1 MIITNRTEFKK
12 NIVDINVSVQDCVR
26 LLHSLDMDIVFVTK
40 RKKLYGSITDND
52 LREYYLKTKNI
63 KKFDSDISDLAN
75 KKIFF
80 LYKSKLK
87 NYNKTLLK
95 KKLEKFKFIP
105 LVNNKKVI
113 TDILVSNNK
122 FSHLDKSTSINAVIM
137 AGGYGVRL
145 KPITNN
151 IPKPVIVI
159 NEHSNLIS
167 LMKNLKDSKI
177 NKFFITTHYLSKLI
191 KKEID
196 MFWHAKNETNFY
208 YEKKLLGTFGSVI
221 ALIKKYTKSK

>member
-80 LYKSKLK
+80 LLKSKFK
-87 NYNKTLLK
+87 KYNKSLLK

-105 LVNNKKVI
+105 HVNNKKEK
-113 TDILVSNNK
+113 TDILVYNDKYAYFNKSNY
-122 FSHLDKSTSINAVIM
+122 V
-137 AGGYGVRL
+137 
-145 KPITNN
+145 
-151 IPKPVIVI
+151 
-159 NEHSNLIS
+159 NLINQVES
-167 LMKNLKDSKI
+167 
-177 NKFFITTHYLSKLI
+177 T
-191 KKEID
+191 
-196 MFWHAKNETNFY
+196 
-208 YEKKLLGTFGSVI
+208 
-221 ALIKKYTKSK
+221 